1 MVSLYLISP
10 VSLSIRGPHGVIRL
24 VFLVSLN
31 SSDILSQ
38 TMTPVSLL
46 SLLLHFRNSCHV
58 SYLSV
63 HLRYVAKVTVGFEKR
78 LADCRAR
85 KIGARLGHSSGYLCS
100 AAALQPQLLP
110 MKTFRKWRLLLLV
123 TMGRHAFVAPS
134 WPLWVAHAW
143 ASPSAA
149 DVLRRVGDRLN
160 LPEFVEVTVEAS
172 EEVGAAVRWRR
183 FRLPATNCHRLLG
196 CICVECRKSTPP
208 TQKAVRVTVA
218 HLFQI
223 GRVLATA
230 SAKGF
235 ISYVLHFYFRGLRHG
250 GTRPRPRCGQPAED
264 KHLLSSSTSKGSMGL
279 DPLGSNARY
288 LQLSA
293 KPKI

>member
-1 MVSLYLISP
+1 
-10 VSLSIRGPHGVIRL
+10 
-24 VFLVSLN
+24 
-31 SSDILSQ
+31 
-38 TMTPVSLL
+38 
-46 SLLLHFRNSCHV
+46 
-58 SYLSV
+58 
-63 HLRYVAKVTVGFEKR
+63 
-78 LADCRAR
+78 
-85 KIGARLGHSSGYLCS
+85 
-100 AAALQPQLLP
+100 
-110 MKTFRKWRLLLLV
+110 
-123 TMGRHAFVAPS
+123 MGRHAFVALS

-172 EEVGAAVRWRR
+172 EEVDLADFDWRR
-183 FRLPATNCHRLLG
+183 HSGYSWDRVFPVSQYPRYPWSVAFLVSHHRPRNKAKTEFKGTALAFLCRRQVAPLQKAPWQRGPLPATNCHRLLG
-196 CICVECRKSTPP
+196 CTYVECRKSTPP

-218 HLFQI
+218 HLFQK
-223 GRVLATA
+223 GRVLAAA

-235 ISYVLHFYFRGLRHG
+235 ISYVLHFYFRGFRHG

-288 LQLSA
+288 LSYLLNQKYEENQGHGVCPRSLPCYLPAISREA
-293 KPKI
+293 PEHESKTKPRLQSPRYLPGIRGGIQI